1 MFTDFAAMV
10 GNTPVMSQS
19 LLRKRIA
26 FVAATWHALHHLSL
40 DLRVSLQQ
48 LADEAFGDLLKKHR
62 RPITL
67 REALKESVR
76 MQPANDQPKAT
87 VHRLRR
93 G

>member
-26 FVAATWHALHHLSL
+26 FDAATWHALHHLSL
-40 DLRVSLQQ
+40 DRRVSLQQ